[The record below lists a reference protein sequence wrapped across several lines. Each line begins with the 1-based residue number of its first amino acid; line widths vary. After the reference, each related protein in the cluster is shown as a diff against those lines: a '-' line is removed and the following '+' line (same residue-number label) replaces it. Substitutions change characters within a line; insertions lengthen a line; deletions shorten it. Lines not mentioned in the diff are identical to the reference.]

1 MLQYCLRHCYWS
13 TENCPRVLEFNSSID
28 GRALV
33 GHVFKRIDITSPDV
47 CEVNCFLEPDCVS
60 FNVGQ
65 LQDGK
70 HRCELS
76 DSDHRAHPG
85 DLIYGVGMTYTPVV
99 VRLHS
104 KLY

>member
-1 MLQYCLRHCYWS
+1 MTCS
-13 TENCPRVLEFNSSID
+13 TENCNGRILEISDSKE
-28 GRALV
+28 GRRLV

-47 CEVNCFLEPDCVS
+47 CEVNCFVEPDCVS
-60 FNVGQ
+60 FNVGP

-76 DSDHRAHPG
+76 DSDHRAHPR

-99 VRLHS
+99 VRMQT
-104 KLY
+104 KF